1 MVSSTSPRGIALQQ
15 AQTDPMRDRI
25 TRVWEDYRDLTNY
38 FSIDISSQRKSKL
51 REFLESEL
59 HSLRRQPF
67 ELYNQQ
73 DRVDY
78 LLLQNYLQRQLRSIK
93 LEAKLDDEAKPL
105 FPFSEGIVGLCEARA
120 AVDPL
125 QPKHAAQQLFETHKQ
140 ILDVT
145 VGVENGVYASMTKSS
160 AFRGARI
167 LDSLQHHLQEWY
179 GFYKGYDPMFDWW
192 VAQPYGEVD
201 GSLKKLKETIREK
214 LVGIK
219 PGDEDA
225 IVGEP
230 IGREGLLAELE
241 AEMIPYTPEEIIKIG
256 EREFTWCV
264 DELKK
269 ASRAMGFAD
278 DWPKALEKVKNDYV
292 EPGQQTQLV
301 RTLAQ
306 EAIAFVE
313 DHNLVTV
320 PAIAKDTWQMFM
332 MSPELQKTN
341 PFFLGGE
348 SIIVSYPTDTM
359 DHESKMMSMRGN
371 NIHFSRATVFHEL
384 IPGHHLQFHVNARH
398 RPYRLLFDTPFW
410 VEGWS
415 LYWEMILW
423 DDERFQKTP
432 ENRMGMLFW
441 RLHRCARII
450 FSINFHL
457 GKMTP
462 EECVE
467 LLVRQVGHEGA
478 TAEGEVRRSLSGD
491 YSPLYQAGYML
502 GALQIYTLRRELVD
516 TNRVDELAFHDRVL
530 RENRMPI
537 ELLRALMLNLPLS
550 PDYRPRWRFYPGL

>member
-1 MVSSTSPRGIALQQ
+1 
-15 AQTDPMRDRI
+15 MRDRI

-38 FSIDISSQRKSKL
+38 FSIEISSQRMSKL
-51 REFLESEL
+51 RQFLESEL
-59 HSLRRQPF
+59 LSLRRQPF
-67 ELYNQQ
+67 ELYDQQ

-78 LLLQNYLQRQLRSIK
+78 LLLQNYLQRQLRSIE
-93 LEAKLDDEAKPL
+93 LNAKLDKNASPL
-105 FPFSEGIVGLCEARA
+105 FPFSESIVDLCEARA
-120 AVDPL
+120 AVVPL
-125 QPKHAAQQLFETHKQ
+125 QPKHAAGQLFETRKH

-145 VGVENGVYASMTKSS
+145 AGVENGDYASVIKSS
-160 AFRGARI
+160 ALRGARI
-167 LDSLQHHLQEWY
+167 IDSLRHHLEEWY
-179 GFYKGYDPMFDWW
+179 DFYKGYDPMFDWW
-192 VAQPYGEVD
+192 VAQPYEEVD
-201 GSLKKLKETIREK
+201 ETLKKLQEAIRER

-241 AEMIPYTPEEIIKIG
+241 AEVIPYTPEEIIKIG
-256 EREFTWCV
+256 EREFAWCV

-269 ASRAMGFAD
+269 ASHAMGYAD
-278 DWPKALEKVKNDYV
+278 DWQRALEKVKNDYV

-320 PAIAKDTWQMFM
+320 PAIAKDTWQTFM
-332 MSPELQKTN
+332 MSPERQKMN

-348 SIIVSYPTDTM
+348 SIIVSYPTNTM
-359 DHESKMMSMRGN
+359 DHGAKMMSMRGN

-423 DDERFQKTP
+423 DDSRFKKTP

-467 LLVRQVGHEGA
+467 LLVQQVGHERA

-502 GALQIYTLRRELVD
+502 GALQIYALRKELIE
-516 TNRVDELAFHDRVL
+516 TNRVDELAFHDRFL

-537 ELLRALMLNLPLS
+537 ELFRALMLHLPLS
-550 PDYRPRWRFYPGL
+550 RDYRPGWRF

>member
-1 MVSSTSPRGIALQQ
+1 MVSSTSPRGIALQRAQ
-15 AQTDPMRDRI
+15 ADLMRDRI

-38 FSIDISSQRKSKL
+38 FSIEISSQRMYKL
-51 REFLESEL
+51 RHFLESEL
-59 HSLRRQPF
+59 LSLHGQPF
-67 ELYNQQ
+67 EFYDQQ
-73 DRVDY
+73 DKVDY
-78 LLLQNYLQRQLRSIK
+78 LLLQNYLQRQLRSIE
-93 LEAKLDDEAKPL
+93 LNTKLDENAKPL
-105 FPFSEGIVGLCEARA
+105 FPFSESIVSLCEARA
-120 AVDPL
+120 AVVPL
-125 QPKHAAQQLFETHKQ
+125 QPKHAAEQLFETRKQ
-140 ILDVT
+140 IADVT
-145 VGVENGVYASMTKSS
+145 AGVEKGEYASMTKSS

-167 LDSLQHHLQEWY
+167 IDSMRHHLEEWY

-192 VAQPYGEVD
+192 VVQPYEQVD
-201 GSLKKLKETIREK
+201 ESLKKLEETIKEK
-214 LVGIK
+214 LVGIT
-219 PGDEDA
+219 PGDEDT

-230 IGREGLLAELE
+230 IGQDGLLAELE
-241 AEMIPYTPEEIIKIG
+241 AEVIPYTPEEIIKIG

-269 ASRAMGFAD
+269 ASRAMGYAD
-278 DWPKALEKVKNDYV
+278 DWQKALEKVKNDYV

-313 DHNLVTV
+313 DHHLVTV
-320 PAIAKDTWQMFM
+320 PAIAKDTWQTFM
-332 MSPELQKTN
+332 MSPERQKMN

-359 DHESKMMSMRGN
+359 DHGAKMMSMRGN

-423 DDERFQKTP
+423 DDERFKKTP

-467 LLVRQVGHEGA
+467 LLVQQVGHERA

-502 GALQIYTLRRELVD
+502 GALQIYALRKELIE
-516 TNRVDELAFHDRVL
+516 TNLVDELAFHDRFL

-537 ELLRALMLNLPLS
+537 ELFRALMLNLPLS
-550 PDYRPRWRFYPGL
+550 REYQARWRFYGDL